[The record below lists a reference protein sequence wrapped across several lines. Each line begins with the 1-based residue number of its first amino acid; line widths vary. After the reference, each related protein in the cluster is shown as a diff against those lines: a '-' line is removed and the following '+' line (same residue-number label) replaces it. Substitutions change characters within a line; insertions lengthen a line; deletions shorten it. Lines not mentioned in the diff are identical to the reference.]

1 MAVDFKGHGVA
12 LVTPFHKHGTVD
24 FTSFGSI
31 IEHIISGELILL
43 LP

>member
-24 FTSFGSI
+24 FYVFWKYY
-31 IEHIISGELILL
+31 
-43 LP
+43 